1 MYIFQISD
9 FHFLSENERSVT
21 NLKKVI
27 KSMQE
32 QDVRPDIILISG
44 DITHQQ
50 EYSSYGEV
58 FALLA
63 PFKVP
68 LYCITGNNDSSS
80 GLMRALREYL
90 PQHPQS
96 EMTDALQYV
105 VDDYP
110 FQIITL
116 DSFAENMTSGEVDK
130 ERLNWLE
137 QKLLDNPEKK
147 SVLVMVHQFTAP
159 NALNRPIRPWFE
171 AFNRIIAEH
180 ADTVKLV
187 VSGHLHASLSASVN
201 GVRFISAFS
210 TNWNSI
216 LDFKNHGNDIRD
228 YSRPVGYLIHH
239 FNNGEF
245 SSYQVVMS

>member
-1 MYIFQISD
+1 MYIFQMSD
-9 FHFLSENERSVT
+9 FHFLSENERSIN

-32 QDVRPDIILISG
+32 QDVMPDIILISG

-50 EYSSYGEV
+50 KYASYEEV

-68 LYCITGNNDSSS
+68 LYCITGNNDSSNS
-80 GLMRALREYL
+80 LMRALREYL

-110 FQIITL
+110 FQIIAL
-116 DSFAENMTSGEVDK
+116 DSFCENNLSGEMDSA
-130 ERLNWLE
+130 RLDWLE
-137 QKLLDNPEKK
+137 QKLLDNLEHKP
-147 SVLVMVHQFTAP
+147 VLVMVHQFTAP
-159 NALNRPIRPWFE
+159 NALKRPTQPWFE
-171 AFNRIIAEH
+171 AFNRIIAGH
-180 ADTVKLV
+180 IDTVKLV
-187 VSGHLHASLSASVN
+187 VSGHLHASLSASN
-201 GVRFISAFS
+201 HGVRYMSAFS

-216 LDFKNHGNDIRD
+216 LDFKDHGNNIQDA
-228 YSRPVGYLIHH
+228 SRPIGYLIHH

-245 SSYQVVMS
+245 SSYQIVIS

>member
-9 FHFLSENERSVT
+9 FHFQIENERSVA
-21 NLKKVI
+21 NLQKVL
-27 KSMQE
+27 KSINE
-32 QDVRPDIILISG
+32 QDIRPDIILITG

-50 EYSSYGEV
+50 EYASYQEV
-58 FALLA
+58 FKLLSTLGA
-63 PFKVP
+63 PV
-68 LYCITGNNDSSS
+68 YCITGNNDSSS

-137 QKLLDNPEKK
+137 QKLINNSEHKP
-147 SVLVMVHQFTAP
+147 VLVMVHQFTAP
-159 NALNRPIRPWFE
+159 NALNRPTQPWFE

-180 ADTVKLV
+180 RDTVKLV

-216 LDFKNHGNDIRD
+216 LDFKDHGNDIRD
-228 YSRPVGYLIHH
+228 YSRPVGYLIHY

-245 SSYQVVMS
+245 SSYQVVI